1 MKTERITIRVNDE
14 LKNDISVLAEKYK
27 MNTSEFVCSAIKEKI
42 ETEKLSDSQQ
52 RFLQLFDTAFK
63 QSYDPFFKQM
73 MVVLNRCEFN
83 TRWSIKQQDIFMG
96 NLKVPQ
102 EKEDV
107 AVSVIDHPIT
117 EIAHEKILKDIRKM
131 TARKNQL
138 EDE

>member
-102 EKEDV
+102 EKDDV

>member
-1 MKTERITIRVNDE
+1 MKDERITIRLNEEEKKE
-14 LKNDISVLAEKYK
+14 LSVYADKHE
-27 MNTSEFVCSAIKEKI
+27 MNISEFVKNAIREKI
-42 ETEKLSDSQQ
+42 ESEKLSDSQQ
-52 RFLQLFDTAFK
+52 KFLQLFDIAFK
-63 QSYDPFFKQM
+63 QSYDSFFKQM

-83 TRWSIKQQDIFMG
+83 TRWAIKQQDIFMG

-102 EKEDV
+102 EKDEV

-131 TARKNQL
+131 TERKKQL